1 MLTRDI
7 IVFTLY
13 LQNSDSQI
21 KNFILPHLIRYG
33 NALYQ
38 VAALSYVAKTKIL
51 CSQDEDVDCTLP

>member
-38 VAALSYVAKTKIL
+38 VAALSYVAKTK
-51 CSQDEDVDCTLP
+51 T